1 MGSERAA
8 EAGLTA
14 AQAME
19 LWLWLWLGFV
29 ERESARLGK
38 GAATKAGAGVTD
50 PGGELAVLEE
60 LSARLSAE
68 LPTSPPSTSGAAGR
82 TYARLQ
88 GGLPAASVERLAAWL
103 AAPMAEPT
111 AQPAARLR
119 RRAAEVLDQVRRSP
133 PPSPARAA
141 AVDLWAWLTGVEA
154 DLRVALSTTG
164 EDRKAARQLG
174 DELRL
179 LQTVQGGVRRGQP
192 DVIPSHRHEGHW
204 LGARQ
209 PFQPAAAA
217 ELARVL
223 RRAQPEVGA
232 GRGGDGLRHLVEVTA
247 SRLEALAGAEAVA
260 RAQAREQAE
269 TRVKAV
275 RGKIV
280 AGLAAAEA
288 TEPRQATARFIG
300 RPVLADA
307 ARLGASLVDADLG
320 DQAAWRA
327 VIAPRGFDEVSE
339 FSAAGASAYELY
351 VLVGADGTLRA
362 LHQRVDRAPHGR
374 RWFTPAPAPAW
385 LHPQGETLDVAWFDV
400 AAPARARMLLLL
412 AALTSGLPASAVD
425 EQLPDEALAMAARR
439 MRRSRH

>member
-14 AQAME
+14 AQAMDF
-19 LWLWLWLGFV
+19 WLWLWLGFV
-29 ERESARLGK
+29 ERESAWAEK
-38 GAATKAGAGVTD
+38 GAPPQASPGVAD
-50 PGGELAVLEE
+50 PGSELAVLEE

-68 LPTSPPSTSGAAGR
+68 LPASPASGSDPASGR

-88 GGLPAASVERLAAWL
+88 GGLTAASVERLAAWL
-103 AAPMAEPT
+103 TDPV
-111 AQPAARLR
+111 AQPSARLR
-119 RRAAEVLDQVRRSP
+119 RRAAEVLEQARRSP

-154 DLRVALSTTG
+154 DLRVALATAG
-164 EDRKAARQLG
+164 QDRKAARRLG

-232 GRGGDGLRHLVEVTA
+232 GRGSEGLRHLVEVTG

-260 RAQAREQAE
+260 RAQSREQAE

-288 TEPRQATARFIG
+288 MEPRQATARFIG

-362 LHQRVDRAPHGR
+362 LHQRIDRSPQGR

-439 MRRSRH
+439 VRRSRH